1 MSMQQ
6 LPRNANGN
14 LQRNP
19 EMRHYSRTAILF
31 LLTLSVSALWAI
43 AHPSAAVELTIEGA
57 PVQGGL
63 VTARTKPG
71 AIVHLDGQPLK
82 LDAEGRFV
90 FGFGRDAPAD
100 ALLVIQHQDQRVERP
115 LTIGQRQYQ
124 IQRID
129 GLPTKMVSPDQK
141 ALERIRR
148 ENRKIAQVRER
159 YTETD
164 AFREG
169 FIRPAQ
175 GTITGVYGSQRIL
188 NGQPRRPHFGID
200 IAAPTG
206 TAVIAPAAGIV
217 ALAEPDLYF
226 TGGTLMID
234 HGRGITSVFS
244 HLSALSVREGDIVG
258 RGEKIGEV
266 GSTGRSTGPHL
277 DWRVNWFQV
286 RLDPALLLSDETSQT
301 SQ

>member
-1 MSMQQ
+1 
-6 LPRNANGN
+6 
-14 LQRNP
+14 
-19 EMRHYSRTAILF
+19 MRHHARTVILF
-31 LLTLSVSALWAI
+31 LLTLSVSALWA
-43 AHPSAAVELTIEGA
+43 AARPSAAVELTIEGE
-57 PVQGGL
+57 PVQGGIL
-63 VTARTKPG
+63 AAHTNPG
-71 AIVHLDGQPLK
+71 ATVHLDGRPLK
-82 LDAEGRFV
+82 LDADGRFV
-90 FGFGRDAPAD
+90 FGFGRDAPAQ
-100 ALLVIQHQDQRVERP
+100 ALLVIQHQDQRIERP
-115 LTIGQRQYQ
+115 LTVRKREYQ
-124 IQRID
+124 IQRIN

-148 ENRKIAQVRER
+148 ENRKIAQVRAR

-206 TAVIAPAAGIV
+206 SAVIAPAAGIV

-234 HGRGITSVFS
+234 HGRGVTSVFS
-244 HLSALSVREGDIVG
+244 HLSALSVREGNIVS

-277 DWRVNWFQV
+277 DWRVNWFEV
-286 RLDPALLLSDETSQT
+286 RLDPALLLLDEAPQT
-301 SQ
+301 PQ